1 MLYITYTLNF
11 VLMIGMP
18 FLLAAFLAR
27 RLHVRWGLFWVG
39 TVTFIGSQIVH
50 IPFNALLGR
59 LGLVPAAPP
68 TSGWPLLELAII
80 LGLSAGVCEE
90 LARYLVLRFWLK
102 RDRSWRSALMFGA
115 GHGGVEAVIFGT
127 LAAIQTLNIFI
138 LRNIDP
144 AKLGVPADKV
154 PAIQAQIAT
163 AWNVPVLYPLLGAVE
178 RVSAIST
185 HLFLA
190 VLVMQV
196 FIRRNTLFLAAAIL
210 WHALTDGV
218 AVFAAST
225 WGALPTEAAIGV
237 LALVGLALLF
247 ALRTPEPID
256 AAPGEATLPPPL
268 ASGPLPAG
276 NASADQLDRT
286 RFQ

>member
-1 MLYITYTLNF
+1 MLYVTYTLNF

-39 TVTFIGSQIVH
+39 TVTFIGSQVVH
-50 IPFNALLGR
+50 LPLNALLGR
-59 LGLVPAAPP
+59 LGVIKAATTGSALVWYAV
-68 TSGWPLLELAII
+68 L
-80 LGLSAGVCEE
+80 LGLSAGLCEE

-115 GHGGVEAVIFGT
+115 GHGGVESFIVGVITAVGT
-127 LAAIQTLNIFI
+127 INIFV

-144 AKLGVPADKV
+144 AKLGVSADKI
-154 PAIQAQIAT
+154 PAIQAQIAA
-163 AWNVPVLYPLLGAVE
+163 AWGVPPLYPLLGAVE

-196 FIRRNTLFLAAAIL
+196 FIRHNYLYLVAAIL

-218 AVFAAST
+218 AVYAGST
-225 WGALPTEAAIGV
+225 WGVLPTEAAIAV
-237 LALVGLALLF
+237 LALIGLALMF
-247 ALRTPEPID
+247 ALRQLEPIVV
-256 AAPGEATLPPPL
+256 APGEATLPPPP
-268 ASGPLPAG
+268 ASGPLLAG
-276 NASADQLDRT
+276 DASADQLDRT
-286 RFQ
+286 KFQ